1 MAKYTPRGN
10 SDLFLETQLGIVT
23 RTGQWFHTTRDTI
36 EDFAP
41 GLLEKHGLSVLIKDA
56 LAWVRS
62 ADSLSLTLLMC
73 LLFLTDPWLA
83 GLATLTFHW
92 LWYNFKSSLVNRY
105 LGKLFHYMNRDVYL
119 LVIAFTGL
127 SMLGIEGEYL
137 ALGIGILFFFL
148 LKIGLLNML
157 WDRLSATDKQKLSL
171 NDRVLK
177 MIITKYAIFE
187 GITPPAMQTMEDKI
201 RQMAI
206 RRQKGKK

>member
-10 SDLFLETQLGIVT
+10 NKLFFETKMGIVT
-23 RTGQWFHTTRDTI
+23 RTGQWFHTTQEAI

-41 GLLEKHGLSVLIKDA
+41 GLLQEYDLSVLIKDA

-62 ADSLSLTLLMC
+62 ADSLSLTLLMT
-73 LLFLTDPWLA
+73 LLFLVNPWLA
-83 GLATLTFHW
+83 ALATLTFHW

-105 LGKLFHYMNRDVYL
+105 LGTLFSYMNRDAYL
-119 LVIAFTGL
+119 LIIAFIGL
-127 SMLGIEGEYL
+127 SLLGITGEYL
-137 ALGIGILFFFL
+137 ALGIGVVFFFL

-157 WDRLSATDKQKLSL
+157 WDRLSATNKQKLSL

-177 MIITKYAIFE
+177 MVITKYAIYE

-201 RQMAI
+201 RQMSI
-206 RRQKGKK
+206 RRKKGKE